1 MDVPYWVWA
10 LTIAGLLV
18 LLALDL
24 FIVDRKPHEISVKEA
39 GIWVAFY
46 VAIAVVFGLGVLY
59 FGGAKSGGEF
69 FAGYLTEYSLSVDNL
84 FIFVII
90 MSRFAV
96 PVIHQHRVLL
106 IGILLALVMRGIFIG
121 AGAAIIERFQGVFFL
136 FGAFLIWTAWQQVK
150 SSDEGEYTENFAMRW
165 MRRVVPTTPDY
176 VDAKLSVRIDGKRH
190 VTPML
195 IVMIAIGTTDL
206 LFALDSIPAIFGLTK
221 EPFLVFTA
229 NAFALMG
236 LRQLYF
242 LIGGLLSRLIYLN
255 YGLAVILAFIGVKL
269 VFEAMHG
276 VGWPT
281 VGPVPVPHINI
292 TFSLLFIL
300 VTLVITTVASL
311 IGAKRHPEKVH
322 ELS

>member
-46 VAIAVVFGLGVLY
+46 VAIALAFGLGVLY

-96 PVIHQHRVLL
+96 PAIHQHRVLL

-150 SSDEGEYTENFAMRW
+150 SSDEGTDFNENVALRW
-165 MRRVVPTTPDY
+165 IRRVVPTTPNY
-176 VDAKLSVRIDGKRH
+176 VDAKLTVRIDGKR
-190 VTPML
+190 
-195 IVMIAIGTTDL
+195 
-206 LFALDSIPAIFGLTK
+206 
-221 EPFLVFTA
+221 E
-229 NAFALMG
+229 
-236 LRQLYF
+236 
-242 LIGGLLSRLIYLN
+242 
-255 YGLAVILAFIGVKL
+255 
-269 VFEAMHG
+269 
-276 VGWPT
+276 T
-281 VGPVPVPHINI
+281 VRRRVDFP
-292 TFSLLFIL
+292 
-300 VTLVITTVASL
+300 
-311 IGAKRHPEKVH
+311 KVH
-322 ELS
+322 EPLKGQL